1 MSVRRFPIRRS
12 SRPAGARFCRAAMV
26 AGLTICVFSVADS
39 EAVSAATITVSATDC
54 ERLVSHIPN
63 ADVAYTPG
71 VDVNGNP
78 VAPAD
83 LPGSVTIKTP
93 TAVTFDV
100 TYDLL
105 SGYGVAE
112 DSVLAAPRGEA
123 SVGTVTYDLLSGAL
137 TFNGQ
142 RLDDAETAALRDLC
156 KAAAQ

>member
-12 SRPAGARFCRAAMV
+12 SRAMHTHLYRATV
-26 AGLTICVFSVADS
+26 LAGLAACVFSVS
-39 EAVSAATITVSATDC
+39 ESAAVAAATITVSATDC
-54 ERLVSHIPN
+54 KRLVRHRP
-63 ADVAYTPG
+63 DPGVAYTPG

-83 LPGSVTIKTP
+83 LPGAVTIQTP
-93 TAVTFDV
+93 TEVTFDV

-105 SGYGVAE
+105 SGYGVGE
-112 DSVLAAPRGEA
+112 DSVLAARGEA

-142 RLDDAETAALRDLC
+142 RLDDAETAALSDLC